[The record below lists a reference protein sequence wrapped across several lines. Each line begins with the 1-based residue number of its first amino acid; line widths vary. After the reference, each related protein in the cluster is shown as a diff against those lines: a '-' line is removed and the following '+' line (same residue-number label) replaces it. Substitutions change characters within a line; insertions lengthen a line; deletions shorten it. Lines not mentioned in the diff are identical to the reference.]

1 VSYVRGTLAALVDA
15 VVPET
20 PELAELGEEHV
31 PGGLEAGLDELL
43 HERVN
48 QLQEADGGIW
58 GALGYD
64 TVPLGPLVAALL
76 EFAALELVVRR
87 EREEGFRSPDSAFSV
102 GPFSRLAPR
111 DRLRAVRMLESEG
124 VVPRLAED
132 NENLGIVQYL
142 AGATVVLVQFC
153 YYTELTGDGAD
164 GDGGS
169 QGWTQAGY
177 PGPADGYAVSMGYEV
192 DEFEENDY

>member
-15 VVPET
+15 IVPET
-20 PELAELGEEHV
+20 PELAALGEEHV
-31 PGGLEAGLDELL
+31 PGGLDAGLDELL

-48 QLQEADGGIW
+48 QLQEADGGVW
-58 GALGYD
+58 DALGYD

-76 EFAALELVVRR
+76 DVAALELTLRGKR
-87 EREEGFRSPDSAFSV
+87 ESGFQSPESAFSV
-102 GPFSRLAPR
+102 GPYSWLAPR

-124 VVPRLAED
+124 IVPRLAED
-132 NENLGIVQYL
+132 NENLGIVQYI

-153 YYTELTGDGAD
+153 YYTELTGDGE
-164 GDGGS
+164 GS

-177 PGPADGYAVSMGYEV
+177 PGPAEGYAVSMGYEV
-192 DEFEENDY
+192 DEFEEDDY

>member
-1 VSYVRGTLAALVDA
+1 VSYVRGTLSALVDA

-58 GALGYD
+58 GALGYE

-76 EFAALELVVRR
+76 DFAALELVLRR
-87 EREEGFRSPDSAFSV
+87 ERESGFQSPDSAFSV

-124 VVPRLAED
+124 ILPELAED

-153 YYTELTGDGAD
+153 YYTELTGDD
-164 GDGGS
+164 EGS
-169 QGWTQAGY
+169 QGWTQTGY

-192 DEFEENDY
+192 DEFEEDDY

>member
-1 VSYVRGTLAALVDA
+1 MSYVRGTLAALVDA

-31 PGGLEAGLDELL
+31 AGGLEAGAHELL

-48 QLQEADGGIW
+48 QLQEADGGLW
-58 GALGYD
+58 GALGYE

-76 EFAALELVVRR
+76 DFAALELVVRR
-87 EREEGFRSPDSAFSV
+87 EREGGFESPKAAFAA

-111 DRLRAVRMLESEG
+111 DRLRAVRLLESEG
-124 VVPRLAED
+124 ILPRLAEG
-132 NENLGIVQYL
+132 NEQLGIVQYL

-153 YYTELTGDGAD
+153 YYTELTGDGTD

-177 PGPADGYAVSMGYEV
+177 PGPSDGYAVSMGYEV
-192 DEFEENDY
+192 DEFEEDEY

>member
-1 VSYVRGTLAALVDA
+1 MSYVRGTLAALVDA

-31 PGGLEAGLDELL
+31 AGGLEAGADELL

-58 GALGYD
+58 GALGYE

-76 EFAALELVVRR
+76 DFAALELVVRR
-87 EREEGFRSPDSAFSV
+87 EREDGFVSPKDAFAA

-111 DRLRAVRMLESEG
+111 DRLRAVRLLESEG
-124 VVPRLAED
+124 VLPRLAEG
-132 NENLGIVQYL
+132 NEQLGIVQYL

-153 YYTELTGDGAD
+153 YYTELTGDRE
-164 GDGGS
+164 GS

-177 PGPADGYAVSMGYEV
+177 PGPSDGYAVSMGYEV
-192 DEFEENDY
+192 EAFEEDEY